1 MQIESF
7 HALLVDPNR
16 RVASIPL
23 AAKPK
28 ALILGSL
35 IAMVALAPTARAQG
49 SGKGFLFSKPV
60 GSFSLRGGYA
70 MANAGSDVFDDATS
84 QLTLDKRDF
93 SGWSWGGDIS
103 YAAMDRVD
111 LVFDGEVSSTSKDSE
126 FRNFVD
132 NNDQPIEQGTKFK
145 RVPLTIGL
153 KYYLMDRGRSISQYA
168 YVPAKF
174 APFVSVGGGAM
185 YYKFEQKGD
194 FIDFNTE
201 EQAVVPLT
209 IEGSGWTPMAD
220 GTAGFDYTLGPW
232 LALTTQVR
240 YDWAKAK
247 LDPDT
252 FVGYDKIDLTGFT
265 GTLGFRVRF

>member
-1 MQIESF
+1 MAF
-7 HALLVDPNR
+7 
-16 RVASIPL
+16 
-23 AAKPK
+23 
-28 ALILGSL
+28 
-35 IAMVALAPTARAQG
+35 APPVEAQS
-49 SGKGFLFSKPV
+49 SGKGFLFSRPA
-60 GSFSLRGGYA
+60 GSFSFRAGYS

-84 QLTLDKRDF
+84 QLTLNKRDF

-103 YAAMDRVD
+103 YAAKDRVD
-111 LVFDGEVSSTSKDSE
+111 LVFDGEVSSASKNSE
-126 FRNFVD
+126 FRKFVD

-145 RVPLTIGL
+145 RVPLSIGL

-185 YYKFEQKGD
+185 YYRFEQKGD

-201 EQAVVPLT
+201 EQLVVPLT
-209 IEGSGWTPMAD
+209 IEGSGWTPMAN
-220 GTAGFDYTLGPW
+220 GTAGFDYSVGPW

-240 YDWAKAK
+240 YEWAEAR

-265 GTLGFRVRF
+265 GTVGFRVRF